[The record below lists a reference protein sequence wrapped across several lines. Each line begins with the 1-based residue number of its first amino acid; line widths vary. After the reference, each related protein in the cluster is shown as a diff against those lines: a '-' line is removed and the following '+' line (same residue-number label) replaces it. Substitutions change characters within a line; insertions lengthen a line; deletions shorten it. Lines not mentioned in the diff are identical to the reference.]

1 MDIKKGILK
10 AEFDRVRDCYIA
22 TFQNMFPKRKIDNYN
37 FDDVRRLVDEKQ
49 QPLVMVDNTVDC
61 D

>member
-37 FDDVRRLVDEKQ
+37 FDDVRQNENKKQ
-49 QPLVMVDNTVDC
+49 EPLVRVDNTVDC

>member
-1 MDIKKGILK
+1 MDIKEGILK

-37 FDDVRRLVDEKQ
+37 FDDIRRLVDERQ
-49 QPLVMVDNTVDC
+49 HPLVRVDNTTDC

>member
-10 AEFDRVRDCYIA
+10 AEFDRVRDCYI
-22 TFQNMFPKRKIDNYN
+22 FPKRKIDNYN

-49 QPLVMVDNTVDC
+49 EPLVRVDNTVDC